1 MSKRAIAFFAEL
13 LIVALLASCGGGGS
27 SSSLLSSSPTGSP
40 ATQPAPTQPPPASSP
55 FTITTNSILPG
66 ALQGHSY
73 STTLTALNGVAPL
86 NWSISKV
93 SDTALFVDGLSI
105 DSSTGVLSGTT
116 NFLGTAGFIAQVTD
130 SASPPKT
137 ASQGFYITASTPL
150 QVSPTQAANAAQ
162 YAALIP
168 PLTPSYQGG
177 VAPLTFT
184 MSGGALPPGL
194 RLDNT
199 TGQISGSATAVGT
212 YVANLII
219 QDSFSTPEIATTQ
232 LTVTIVP
239 PNLEVMQ
246 SLPASLLLNRPFSGR
261 VVARGGIPP
270 YTFSASGTVPPG
282 LSSIDPNSG
291 SISGT
296 PTTLGFWM
304 LAVSATDSSSPP
316 QHASWNFGIS
326 VVKPLGRNDSPAT
339 ATLIGNGAVNA
350 SISPYIDPPNGVP
363 FAADNDYY
371 KLVSLGGST
380 VHLETQAKRSNSGDP
395 LDTVLEVV
403 DGNGVRLTTC
413 RQPGDTSTNFTSQCL
428 NNDIGSGVQD
438 SALDLQVPGPPN
450 SATTFYAHVLDWRG
464 DARPD
469 MSYGLQVSGLV
480 SPLNI
485 PSTPLLPAARGLSYS
500 QQLSASNGSGSV
512 SWSLVSGSIP
522 PGLTLG
528 NSGAITGAATTDG
541 TYNFTVRASDSAS
554 PPQTTIATETIQ
566 VVEPVKITSSAT
578 FPVACVNQPY
588 SFAVQTSGGLLPLN
602 WGFVS
607 NAWVAINLNQ
617 ATGVFSGTTNVTGT
631 FTGNLSVSDG
641 TTHGVS
647 QQVTLTVK
655 QCP

>member
-1 MSKRAIAFFAEL
+1 MSKRAIAFFADFL
-13 LIVALLASCGGGGS
+13 VVALLASCGGGGS
-27 SSSLLSSSPTGSP
+27 STSLLSPSPTGSP
-40 ATQPAPTQPPPASSP
+40 AAQPSPASSP
-55 FTITTNSILPG
+55 LTINTNAILPG

-93 SDTALFVDGLSI
+93 SGTALFVDGLSI
-105 DSSTGVLSGTT
+105 DSGTGVLSGTT

-137 ASQGFYITASTPL
+137 ATQGFYVTASTPL
-150 QVSPTQAANAAQ
+150 QVSPTQSANAAQ

-168 PLTPSYQGG
+168 PIAASYQGG

-184 MSGGALPPGL
+184 MASGALPQGL

-199 TGQISGSATAVGT
+199 TGQISGSATTVGT
-212 YVANLII
+212 YVANLTI

-232 LTVTIVP
+232 LTVTVVP

-270 YTFSASGTVPPG
+270 YTFSPTSGTVPPG

-291 SISGT
+291 TISGT
-296 PTTLGFWM
+296 PTTLGSWV
-304 LAVSATDSSSPP
+304 LAVTATDSSSPP
-316 QHASWNFGIS
+316 QHASGTFGIA

-350 SISPYIDPPNGVP
+350 RISPYIDPPNGVP
-363 FAADNDYY
+363 FAGDNDYY

-413 RQPGDTSTNFTSQCL
+413 RQPGDTSTNFASQCL

-438 SALDLQVPGPPN
+438 SALDLQVPGPAN

-480 SPLNI
+480 SPLMI
-485 PSTPLLPAARGLSYS
+485 QSSPLLPAAHGLSYS

-512 SWSLVSGSIP
+512 SWSLISGSIP

-528 NSGAITGAATTDG
+528 NSGAITGAATADG

-554 PPQTTIATETIQ
+554 PPQTAVAAETIQ
-566 VVEPVKITSSAT
+566 VVEPVKIISSAT
-578 FPVACVNQPY
+578 FPDACVNQPY
-588 SFAVQTSGGLLPLN
+588 SFAVQTSGGLLPLY

-607 NAWVAINLNQ
+607 NSWVAINLNQ
-617 ATGVFSGTTNVTGT
+617 GTGIFSGTTNVIGT
-631 FTGNLSVSDG
+631 FTGNLSVSDV